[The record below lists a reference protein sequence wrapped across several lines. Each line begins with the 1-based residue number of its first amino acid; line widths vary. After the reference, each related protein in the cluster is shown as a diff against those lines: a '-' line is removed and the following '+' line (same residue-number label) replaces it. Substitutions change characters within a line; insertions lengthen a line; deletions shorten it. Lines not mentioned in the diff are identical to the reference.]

1 MSATTDTSETRTSE
15 TGASPPG
22 ISAPEDL
29 RECAHCGLIC
39 AVPALRPAFG
49 ADCPRCG
56 QGLPAPRGR
65 GFRLA
70 LACALAGVAFF
81 VFATIAPF
89 LEISSYGHFRLARLE
104 TGPEELAAQGWF
116 LIGIVVLLVTV
127 VMPATRLAI
136 VIATLLGLNREWVPR
151 GLLRETFRWYEP
163 LRPWAMVDVYLLGF
177 LVAYS
182 RLVALAQVRLDTAL
196 FAVVGLMLCI
206 AATDTFLD
214 AEAVWRGIDQGKAA
228 NRVCRTGTA
237 TGARQIGCQSCGLVN
252 QALPGDICRRC
263 AIVLED
269 RKPGSITRSWAYVI
283 AALILYIPSNLFPVM
298 TISNLV
304 HTQQYTIMGG
314 VFELF
319 ESGLW
324 PLAAL
329 VFVAS
334 IMIPI
339 TKLLALMYMLVTTQL
354 GSPEYLIGRTRAFR
368 VVDFIGR
375 WSMID
380 VFMLS
385 ILVALVRFGIFDQVQ
400 AEFGATC
407 FAGVVILTMF
417 AAAAFDPRLM
427 WDRAGQP
434 AATARLAAGKA

>member
-1 MSATTDTSETRTSE
+1 MAGRMTGATTAGDPAGNLGEDLRE
-15 TGASPPG
+15 
-22 ISAPEDL
+22 EDL

-39 AVPALRPAFG
+39 SVPVTPTILR

-65 GFRLA
+65 SFELA
-70 LACALAGVAFF
+70 LACAVAGAAFF
-81 VFATIAPF
+81 LFAAVAPF

-104 TGPEELAAQGWF
+104 TGPEELVAQGWYF
-116 LIGIVVLLVTV
+116 IGIMVLLVTV
-127 VMPATRLAI
+127 VAPGTRLTI
-136 VIATLLGLNREWVPR
+136 VIATLFGVGRQWVPR
-151 GLLRETFRWYEP
+151 SLLREIFRWYEP

-182 RLVALAQVRLDTAL
+182 RLVSLAQVRLDTAL
-196 FAVVGLMLCI
+196 FALAGLMLCV

-214 AEAVWRGIDQGKAA
+214 SEAVWRTIDDG
-228 NRVCRTGTA
+228 RSRSRTCQTA
-237 TGARQIGCQSCGLVN
+237 TAPGARLIGCQSCGLIN
-252 QALPGDICRRC
+252 RALPGDVCRRC
-263 AIVLED
+263 SIALED
-269 RKPGSITRSWAYVI
+269 RKPASIARSWAFVI

-304 HTQQYTIMGG
+304 HTQEYTIMGG

-324 PLAAL
+324 PLGVL
-329 VFVAS
+329 VFIAS
-334 IMIPI
+334 ITIPI
-339 TKLLALMYMLVTTQL
+339 TKLLALMYMLVATQF
-354 GSPEYLIGRTRAFR
+354 GSGEHLLGRTVAFR

-407 FAGVVILTMF
+407 FASVVILTMF

-434 AATARLAAGKA
+434 ARTARLAAGKA